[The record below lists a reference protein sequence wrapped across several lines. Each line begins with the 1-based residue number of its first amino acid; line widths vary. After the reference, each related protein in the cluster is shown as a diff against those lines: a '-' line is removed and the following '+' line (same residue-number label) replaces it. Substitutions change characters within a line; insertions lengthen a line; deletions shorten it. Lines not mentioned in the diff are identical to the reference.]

1 MRVFIKIYADDFKS
15 ASSTYPLLI
24 KTPAK
29 DLTLALLKQLIQ
41 DQIKPSIKAKNQIIS
56 IKKAAVI
63 VSFAINILL
72 MIDENKHCI

>member
-24 KTPAK
+24 KTAAK
-29 DLTLALLKQLIQ
+29 DLTLVQLKQLIQ

-63 VSFAINILL
+63 VSFIINILL
-72 MIDENKHCI
+72 MKDENKHCI

>member
-24 KTPAK
+24 KPASK
-29 DLTLALLKQLIQ
+29 DLTLAQLKQLIQ
-41 DQIKPSIKAKNQIIS
+41 DQIKPSISVKNQIIS

-63 VSFAINILL
+63 VSFISSI
-72 MIDENKHCI
+72 